1 MSVLFEPIGC
11 LLICRIL
18 KVQAFHLLS
27 QPIASLVRSQLSHLT
42 FQSHFVEM
50 MVSKWRLSFG
60 QSTDPSQGLLFFFC
74 ISFHFQTISPTLR
87 YDGCHICTRVAFSKL
102 IHILV
107 ELSATQPSF
116 SKKKLRVNT
125 VKLKVSR
132 VQLSAL
138 SCTQSVQRSEAV
150 MP

>member
-18 KVQAFHLLS
+18 KVQAFHLVS

-50 MVSKWRLSFG
+50 MVSKWRPSFG

-87 YDGCHICTRVAFSKL
+87 CSGCHICTRVAFSKP

-116 SKKKLRVNT
+116 SKKTWGQQTQYSKT
-125 VKLKVSR
+125 KS
-132 VQLSAL
+132 QQSAIK
-138 SCTQSVQRSEAV
+138 CTQLHSISAKK
-150 MP
+150 